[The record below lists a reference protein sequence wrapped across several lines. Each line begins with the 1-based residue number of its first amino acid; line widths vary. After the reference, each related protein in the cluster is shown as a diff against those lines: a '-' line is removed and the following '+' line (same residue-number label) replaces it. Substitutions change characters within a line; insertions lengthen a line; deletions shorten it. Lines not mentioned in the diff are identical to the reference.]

1 MGRPKAELVLSDAE
15 RETLVRWS
23 RRAKSAQSLALR
35 CRIVLACASH
45 QDHAGKTNKQVASEL
60 GVSLPTV
67 GKWRQRFIEHRLEGL
82 HDEARP
88 GAPRKITDEQVE
100 EVVVKTL
107 ESLPKNATHWS
118 TRTMAKATGLSQS
131 AIVRIWHA
139 FALKP
144 HRTDTFKLSTDPLFI
159 EKVRDIVGLYL
170 DPPDRAIV
178 LSVDEKSQIQA
189 LDRTQPGL
197 PLGIGY
203 TEKHTHDYVRHGT
216 TSLFSALNVATG
228 EVIGQCLSRHRHQE
242 FRRFLKTIDEAIPE
256 EVGVTIHVIM
266 DNYATHKTL
275 AVQRWF
281 ARHPRYHVHFTPTS
295 ASWLNMVER
304 FFAEITTKRIRRGTF
319 RSVKHLV
326 KSIENYLVEHNANP
340 KPFRWTVTAD
350 EILEKVARVGKRNSA
365 SGH

>member
-1 MGRPKAELVLSDAE
+1 MMKLVLE
-15 RETLVRWS
+15 
-23 RRAKSAQSLALR
+23 
-35 CRIVLACASH
+35 
-45 QDHAGKTNKQVASEL
+45 
-60 GVSLPTV
+60 P
-67 GKWRQRFIEHRLEGL
+67 
-82 HDEARP
+82 
-88 GAPRKITDEQVE
+88 PRKITDEQVE

-107 ESLPKNATHWS
+107 ESLPKYATHWS

-216 TSLFSALNVATG
+216 TSLFSA
-228 EVIGQCLSRHRHQE
+228 ECRDR
-242 FRRFLKTIDEAIPE
+242 
-256 EVGVTIHVIM
+256 
-266 DNYATHKTL
+266 
-275 AVQRWF
+275 
-281 ARHPRYHVHFTPTS
+281 
-295 ASWLNMVER
+295 
-304 FFAEITTKRIRRGTF
+304 
-319 RSVKHLV
+319 
-326 KSIENYLVEHNANP
+326 
-340 KPFRWTVTAD
+340 
-350 EILEKVARVGKRNSA
+350 
-365 SGH
+365 